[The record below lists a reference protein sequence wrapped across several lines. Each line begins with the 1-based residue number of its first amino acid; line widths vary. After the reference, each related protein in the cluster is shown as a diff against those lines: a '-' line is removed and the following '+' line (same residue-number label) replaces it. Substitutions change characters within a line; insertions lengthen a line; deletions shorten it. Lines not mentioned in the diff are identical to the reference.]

1 MEKIYDLHL
10 SPGQAGRGGLWR
22 NISAEKF
29 FRLNPHWNI
38 MKIISEDEE
47 FSMEGTDHSSGA
59 PVVLSGKY
67 TSGNQLDVQVTD
79 CYWNRI
85 VISKLNDSISARVTY
100 TREPSED
107 EERHVVLWLRSIKEY
122 LRLHLKTTPVTLFF
136 RIIMDRIILQM
147 NPSQRKISL
156 MLIRIT
162 IVELFV
168 ILLII
173 VGYVFFMK

>member
-1 MEKIYDLHL
+1 MKKEYDLYL
-10 SPGQAGRGGLWR
+10 PFNGRSGAELLQKV
-22 NISAEKF
+22 SAEQF

-38 MKIISEDEE
+38 KQFSLKQRAFSLEGEDHGSGTPFVFSGTFVSDNTIVIEITDHYWHRIIIS
-47 FSMEGTDHSSGA
+47 
-59 PVVLSGKY
+59 GKGS
-67 TSGNQLDVQVTD
+67 TVSAQVF
-79 CYWNRI
+79 Y
-85 VISKLNDSISARVTY
+85 S
-100 TREPSED
+100 REPSED

-122 LRLHLKTTPVTLFF
+122 LRLYLKTNPVTLLF
-136 RIIMDRIILQM
+136 RTIMDRIILKM

-156 MLIRIT
+156 MIIRIT